1 MKNETGSANSV
12 FPHRRKT
19 VGTKV
24 HAFASPLINVGKC
37 RIFLNK
43 KGKNHL
49 IINILSGRRGEV
61 ASCPNFFVWDCLK
74 EEFIECH
81 TTRC

>member
-43 KGKNHL
+43 KGKKSPDYQHSKWEKGRSCFVSQL
-49 IINILSGRRGEV
+49 FCLGLSERR
-61 ASCPNFFVWDCLK
+61 
-74 EEFIECH
+74 I
-81 TTRC
+81 